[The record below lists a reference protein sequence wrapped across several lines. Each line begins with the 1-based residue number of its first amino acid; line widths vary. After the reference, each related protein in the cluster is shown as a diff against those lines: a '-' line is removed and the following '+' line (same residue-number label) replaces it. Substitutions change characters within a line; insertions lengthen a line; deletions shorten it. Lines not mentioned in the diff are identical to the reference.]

1 MRWIRVA
8 AAAGMLGAAL
18 LPASMASAGAASPA
32 TRLPCAARVTV
43 ARPAH
48 GQRTDVIVRT
58 AARAWVG
65 AYAHY
70 KTGVVKKT
78 THASA
83 VGRATLAYSAGRAVY
98 GHKVVVSVYV
108 NKAGRKGK
116 CSTSF
121 TPTAPPKT
129 YFVSSC
135 RASGAYST
143 CDEAGDA
150 TEPVAIQV
158 HVTAK
163 PNQSV
168 LVSWDNVCSKGLDA
182 ASTSGQFTATTPVD
196 RKIGM
201 PYKHPDSCTVA
212 AGAQLNTGSGS
223 LHVWTV
229 YEK

>member
-1 MRWIRVA
+1 MRWIKA
-8 AAAGMLGAAL
+8 AAAACLVGAGV
-18 LPASMASAGAASPA
+18 LPVSMAAAGPAAAA
-32 TRLPCAARVTV
+32 TSLPCSASVTV

-65 AYAHY
+65 ALAHY

-78 THASA
+78 THASSS
-83 VGRATLAYSAGRAVY
+83 GRAAIAFSAGKAVY
-98 GHKVVVSVYV
+98 GHKVVVKIYV
-108 NKAGRKGK
+108 DKGSRKGK
-116 CSTSF
+116 CATSF

-129 YFVSSC
+129 YEISSC
-135 RASGAYST
+135 RASGMYST

-168 LVSWDNVCSKGLDA
+168 LVSWDNVCSEGLNA

-201 PYKHPDSCTVA
+201 PYRHPDSCTVA
-212 AGAQLNTGSGS
+212 AGAQLNNGGGS

>member
-1 MRWIRVA
+1 MRPIRA
-8 AAAGMLGAAL
+8 AAVAVL
-18 LPASMASAGAASPA
+18 LASAVIPVSMASAGAASA
-32 TRLPCAARVTV
+32 AAKLPCSARVTV

-48 GQRTDVIVRT
+48 GQRTDVVVRT
-58 AARAWVG
+58 SARAWVG

-78 THASA
+78 THANTS
-83 VGRATLAYSAGRAVY
+83 GRATLIYSAGKAAY
-98 GHKVVVSVYV
+98 GHKVLVTVHVA
-108 NKAGRKGK
+108 KGTRKGT

-135 RASGAYST
+135 RASGAFST

-150 TEPVAIQV
+150 TKPAAIQV

-168 LVSWDNVCSKGLDA
+168 LVSWDNVCSEGLNA
-182 ASTSGQFTATTPVD
+182 ASTSGQFTATTPID
-196 RKIGM
+196 RKIGQ

-212 AGAQLNTGSGS
+212 AGAQLENGSGS